1 MEKKEQRIKEQKILE
16 KILGVLFV
24 INLIF
29 CLMMKFVSGDKVIIV
44 AIVLGVIWILMMLLI
59 YALNDNYYNIYLDP
73 EEHKINIKK
82 NKLQIIIALFYSIF
96 IVIWMFN
103 CFK

>member
-59 YALNDNYYNIYLDP
+59 Y
-73 EEHKINIKK
+73 
-82 NKLQIIIALFYSIF
+82 
-96 IVIWMFN
+96 W
-103 CFK
+103 